1 MTDSV
6 EDLILYDSQQV
17 LAIQL
22 AQAKGG
28 SHDAQHLQWQCV

>member
-6 EDLILYDSQQV
+6 EDLILYDSQHV
-17 LAIQL
+17 LAVQL

-28 SHDAQHLQWQCV
+28 SHDAQYLHWQWV